1 VGSSTSEL
9 HGSFS
14 NRVAA
19 RSEESSQTSG
29 VHGASR
35 APGTVSPPGNSA
47 PTQRPC
53 RVLFVEMNED
63 GTVGGSHESLLE
75 LALRLDRNRFE
86 PVALFYQ
93 DNIVAQEL
101 REHGIRV
108 LIPKEQ
114 RANERR
120 INREGSRFQRIVK
133 LLRAILWRR
142 LLLRR
147 ERIDLVHLNNSPQV
161 GNDDWLPAARLAG
174 IPCVTSARYDA
185 GGERRWIRHFLFK
198 GFDRV
203 VANSDFTL
211 LQLLR
216 QGMPP
221 HRVQR
226 IYPGLDIE
234 RFRKRVTRARATV
247 RESLGLGDETFVVA
261 MVGNLRRWK
270 GQHVVIEALGT
281 LPPSVL
287 DTLHVLFIG
296 DTAPE
301 DGEYRTSLLRMAAQR
316 HLDAHVTFLGFRRDV
331 PDLLNASDLLVHA
344 SITPEPFGRVLPE
357 AMALGTVV
365 LAASAGGPLEI
376 LTRQSGVL
384 FDPRC
389 PAELGARLVELA
401 TDPVGRAR
409 LRAAAL

>member
-1 VGSSTSEL
+1 
-9 HGSFS
+9 
-14 NRVAA
+14 
-19 RSEESSQTSG
+19 
-29 VHGASR
+29 
-35 APGTVSPPGNSA
+35 
-47 PTQRPC
+47 
-53 RVLFVEMNED
+53 
-63 GTVGGSHESLLE
+63 
-75 LALRLDRNRFE
+75 
-86 PVALFYQ
+86 
-93 DNIVAQEL
+93 
-101 REHGIRV
+101 
-108 LIPKEQ
+108 
-114 RANERR
+114 
-120 INREGSRFQRIVK
+120 
-133 LLRAILWRR
+133 
-142 LLLRR
+142 
-147 ERIDLVHLNNSPQV
+147 
-161 GNDDWLPAARLAG
+161 
-174 IPCVTSARYDA
+174 
-185 GGERRWIRHFLFK
+185 
-198 GFDRV
+198 
-203 VANSDFTL
+203 
-211 LQLLR
+211 
-216 QGMPP
+216 
-221 HRVQR
+221 
-226 IYPGLDIE
+226 
-234 RFRKRVTRARATV
+234 V

-409 LRAAAL
+409 LRAAALERVQTLRIENSLEETMAAYARALNGKALRAHN